1 MGAHA
6 SALGMDS
13 QVRGKVHKG
22 FGTIRN
28 QRFLAVARVEEEAVS
43 KQSELIQQAL
53 DKLEGIER
61 MLRDLDDRIYLLED
75 RMRDYDLETE
85 LEDF

>member
-1 MGAHA
+1 M
-6 SALGMDS
+6 
-13 QVRGKVHKG
+13 
-22 FGTIRN
+22 
-28 QRFLAVARVEEEAVS
+28 S